1 MSFEKILPAP
11 DNRQLSSPT
20 SPAMS
25 RHFSAWSHR
34 LLALAISLFTI
45 VPLGV
50 VMLSAFTPDE
60 AIWQHLLSFA
70 LPELLTNTAVML
82 LGVSAGVLL
91 IGVSLAWL
99 VAVYEFP
106 GRRLFNWAL
115 MLPLAM
121 PAYVLAFAQVGILE
135 FSGPVQ
141 SLLRPYF
148 DNMRWFPQV
157 RSTWGL
163 ILVMSLSFYPYVYL
177 LSRNAFATMGRRAL
191 EVGQS
196 LGLSRREGFW
206 RIALPMA
213 RPWIMGG
220 LLLVV
225 MESLAD
231 FGTVAVF
238 NYDTFTTAVY
248 KAWFA
253 LFSLDT
259 AKQLASLLVLMVFV
273 MLVLE
278 QRSRG
283 RRAYSQAGRGAP
295 APRIVLAGWHGW
307 AAAAAA
313 SAVLLLAFVLPLL
326 QLGYWA
332 SRDFA
337 SQFSADFLTYAWRSV
352 LLSLLAAGLVTF
364 LALLLC
370 YVVRREGSRAFK
382 LAARVATL
390 GYAIPGTVLAVGVFV
405 PVAWLD
411 NQIIALM
418 GWEGE
423 VTAVFK
429 GTLLAM
435 LVAFVARFLAVAYSS
450 VESAMNRIT
459 RSHDEAARNL
469 GVSGWALLRRVYLP
483 LLSGGLFSGV
493 LMVFVDVM
501 KEMPITLMTR
511 PFGWDTLSVRVY
523 NMTSEGMWDQAAL
536 PAIAIVLAGLLP
548 VILLSRQRDVA

>member
-11 DNRQLSSPT
+11 DNRQLSFPSTPV
-20 SPAMS
+20 MN
-25 RHFSAWSHR
+25 RHLSAWSHR

-70 LPELLTNTAVML
+70 LPELLANTAVML

-141 SLLRPYF
+141 SLLRPHF

-259 AKQLASLLVLMVFV
+259 AKQLASLLVIMVFA

-295 APRIVLAGWHGW
+295 APRIVLGGWQGW
-307 AAAAAA
+307 AAAAVA

-337 SQFSADFLTYAWRSV
+337 NQFSADFLGYAWRSV
-352 LLSLLAAGLVTF
+352 LLSLLAAVLVTF

-370 YVVRREGSRAFK
+370 YVVRREGGRAFK

-418 GWEGE
+418 GWGGE

-450 VESAMNRIT
+450 VETAMNRIT

>member
-1 MSFEKILPAP
+1 MSFEKTLPAP

-106 GRRLFNWAL
+106 GRRLFNWGL

-337 SQFSADFLTYAWRSV
+337 SQFSADFLAYAWRSV